1 MSDENL
7 SDVDLSSI
15 QEPPTRFAKIL
26 TKIGPGLIIAGSIVG
41 SGELIATTS
50 TGAKAGFTL
59 LWLIIVGCLIKVFV
73 QVELGRFTLT
83 NGITSIRGLN
93 MLPGPKIEGKGNWFI
108 WYWFVMFIAIMFQLG
123 GIVGGVGQAMS
134 ISMPLTTEG
143 RNFNEYR
150 NSVTYQS
157 VLRAQYDLVMRS
169 QPASESQ
176 LDNLSAQVLSSEI
189 AALKALGKLEPK
201 TDLMVIDT
209 KPGIA
214 FLERLSESMD
224 PDEVYFRSAILSSTL
239 ITDYGQALRSAT
251 EAQEKY
257 ETDIKLARALE
268 GEAST
273 VAMDLAIKKFNES
286 QRLSKDQTE
295 LLSSQVRASKAA
307 GIDVNVNEVMALVDE
322 YTALQNVPELKEI
335 WDDKYYAI
343 GLTLVTIVLL
353 VVGRYGFIQ
362 IFSTVLV
369 GLFTLVTI
377 ANVFGLQMMDS
388 AATWRI
394 TWANIQEGLSFGV
407 GGSDWKEGL
416 GVALATFGIIG
427 VGAAELIAYP
437 YWCMEQGYAKF
448 TGVRDDSDEW
458 AARARGWMKVMQVD
472 AWASAVIYTFAT
484 IAFYL
489 LGAAI
494 LGPDRAD
501 LQPAGA
507 DMVRSL
513 GVMYKPVF
521 GDVAESMFL
530 FGAIAVLYSTF
541 FVATAGNARM
551 FSDVIGTLGFIR
563 SGEKSY
569 RKSVKIASGVL
580 PAICGIT
587 YCFGVEPVF
596 AVLLS
601 GLMQS
606 IMLPM
611 LGFAA
616 IYFRYNYSDKRIAPS
631 ALWDFFVVLSAI
643 GLLIAG
649 GVAVYTKLGS

>member
-1 MSDENL
+1 MSDDKP
-7 SDVDLSSI
+7 SSADLTSI

-73 QVELGRFTLT
+73 QIELGRFTLT

-143 RNFNEYR
+143 RDFNDYR
-150 NSVTYQS
+150 NSVTYQA
-157 VLRAQYDLVMRS
+157 VLRAQYDLVSRGQTPDAKKLAQIADEVLRS
-169 QPASESQ
+169 ELTAFT
-176 LDNLSAQVLSSEI
+176 
-189 AALKALGKLEPK
+189 ALGKLEPK
-201 TDLMVIDT
+201 DDSIVIDT
-209 KPGIA
+209 KPSIA
-214 FLERLSESMD
+214 FFDRLSETTD
-224 PDEVYFRSAILSSTL
+224 PEEVYFRDAILSSTL
-239 ITDYGQALRSAT
+239 ITNYGEALRDV
-251 EAQEKY
+251 
-257 ETDIKLARALE
+257 TDALE
-268 GEAST
+268 AYSISGNLPGEAGT
-273 VAMDLAIKKFNES
+273 AVLDKALEALNES
-286 QRLSKDQTE
+286 KRLSKDQTV
-295 LLSSQVRASKAA
+295 LLSSQVRASKA
-307 GIDVNVNEVMALVDE
+307 GGNDIDIKEVMALVDE

-394 TWANIQEGLSFGV
+394 TWANLQEGLSFGV
-407 GGSDWKEGL
+407 GGSDWREGL

-472 AWASAVIYTFAT
+472 AWASAFIYTFAT

-494 LGPDRAD
+494 LGPDRAN
-501 LQPAGA
+501 LQPAGT

-551 FSDVIGTLGFIR
+551 FSDVLGTLGLIR

-616 IYFRYNYSDKRIAPS
+616 IYFRYKYSDKRIAPS